1 MESGFLSRLASQIAC
16 GISTCPSLERPRS
29 LVPSSP
35 ATAVPWTP
43 NAPVMGEGAAL
54 MGKDLKDRIKRR
66 LTPHDRLRIFEKLGF
81 SFERTTPNH
90 DGGWTGNV
98 RGPSELGEGDKP
110 NFAVNLS
117 NGGVK
122 DHGKGGNGYTGDLL
136 QAVRDVQR
144 MDFPEALRFVA
155 EQIGMDV
162 PERSTPKRRNRGS
175 EVPDWNAF
183 EDGDQIDVY
192 QYTDA
197 DGSTLFEVV
206 RFEPKPEHPA
216 HGMDKTFVQRVPG
229 KGWGRAKHGIEA
241 TLYRLPDVLRAA
253 SERQIVFVVEGE
265 KDVHTLERMG
275 CVATTCPQG
284 AGDWK
289 DRFSRYLKGANV
301 VLLPDN
307 DTSGRG
313 HMKDVAASVY
323 EHAESVRIVDLS
335 EHAKLP
341 PKGDVSDWAEADALH
356 DADMLGLLVD
366 ETPPYELPKP
376 SPQDTPE
383 ALEHVFWY
391 IDERKGLKIDRAGLL
406 RYLASIGYRK
416 AYLESDLES
425 TFIRIQDNIVDRV
438 SPELMTDAAQRYI
451 TSLPDESIP
460 GDYTTADVEAAMLKG
475 VNVYFSERLL
485 KRLPKADLQFK
496 RDERGR
502 AFFYFADVFVEVTP
516 EGFEAHDY
524 NELDGHVWRE
534 QMLDRDFV
542 DVRGGTTITDSNWHD
557 FLRNVSGATRDGD
570 DTRLRALMSAVGY
583 LLHGYKDPANAK
595 AVVFMDEKDS
605 EVPNGR
611 TGKSIVA
618 KAIAQ
623 LMPTTRIDAR
633 NFSFDSRFAFQD
645 VRLGTRVV
653 DFNDASK
660 GFDFERLFSVI
671 TDDWQVER
679 KGMDRINIPFSDA
692 PKIMISTN
700 YVLEGQGGS
709 FEDRVFQIEFA
720 PHYGPNHKPEDEHG
734 ERFFEDWHAPE
745 DWAAFDN
752 LMLAAVRMFLRDG
765 LQSYEHVNL
774 KYRKLKQE
782 TCPDF
787 AEWAVD
793 FFEMDREYGRKG
805 LWRSFKDAYDPDYED
820 LSNRKFGYW
829 LASYTRV
836 YNLKKITRRKR
847 MEKGRKRFVTL
858 SEKE

>member
-1 MESGFLSRLASQIAC
+1 MERL
-16 GISTCPSLERPRS
+16 RS
-29 LVPSSP
+29 LVRSSP
-35 ATAVPWTP
+35 GIAPRFTPKTPVAGVGAV
-43 NAPVMGEGAAL
+43 L
-54 MGKDLKDRIKRR
+54 MGSPDLKDRIKRR
-66 LTPHDRLRIFEKLGF
+66 ITSHDRLRIFEALGF
-81 SFERTTPNH
+81 QFDRAKPNH
-90 DGGWTGNV
+90 EGGWTGKV
-98 RGPSELGEGDKP
+98 QGPPELGEGDSP

-117 NGGVK
+117 NGGVR
-122 DHGKGGNGYTGDLL
+122 DHGGGAAGWTGDLL
-136 QAVRDVQR
+136 NAVQDVYSV
-144 MDFPEALRFVA
+144 DFREALEYVA
-155 EQIGMDV
+155 NEIGI
-162 PERSTPKRRNRGS
+162 
-175 EVPDWNAF
+175 EVTSADDWNPF
-183 EDGDQIDVY
+183 EDGEQVDVY
-192 QYTDA
+192 EYTDVE
-197 DGSTLFEVV
+197 GTTLFEVV

-216 HGMDKTFVQRVPG
+216 HGKDKTFIQRVPG
-229 KGWGRAKHGIEA
+229 KGWGRTKYGVEP

-253 SERQIVFVVEGE
+253 SDRQVVFVVEGE
-265 KDVHTLERMG
+265 KDVHTLEGMDL
-275 CVATTCPQG
+275 VATTCPQG
-284 AGDWK
+284 ANEWEG
-289 DRFSRYLKGANV
+289 RFSRHLEGAKA

-307 DTSGRG
+307 DAPGRS
-313 HMKDVAASVY
+313 HMQSVAASVH

-335 EHAKLP
+335 AHADLP
-341 PKGDVSDWAEADALH
+341 PKGDVTDWAEGDAMH
-356 DADMLGLLVD
+356 DADMLKLLVQETD
-366 ETPPYELPKP
+366 VWTPPDAQPAAEA
-376 SPQDTPE
+376 PQ
-383 ALEHVFWY
+383 HQFWY
-391 IDERKGLKIDRAGLL
+391 IDDRKGVRIDRVGLL

-416 AYLESDLES
+416 AYLESELES
-425 TFIRIQDNIVDRV
+425 TFIRIRDNIVDRA

-451 TSLPDESIP
+451 TSLSDEQIP
-460 GDYTTADVEAAMLKG
+460 EDYTTGDVEAAMLKG

-485 KRLPKADLQFK
+485 KRLPKADLDFK
-496 RDERGR
+496 RDERKR

-534 QMLDRDFV
+534 QMLDRPFIDLKGRPEV
-542 DVRGGTTITDSNWHD
+542 LESNWNA

-570 DTRLRALMSAVGY
+570 DTRLHSLMSATGY

-595 AVVFMDEKDS
+595 AVVLMDEKDS

-618 KAIAQ
+618 KAIGQ
-623 LMPTTRIDAR
+623 LTSTTRIDAR

-653 DFNDASK
+653 DFNDAAK
-660 GFDFERLFSVI
+660 GFDFQRLFSVI

-679 KGMDRINIPFSDA
+679 KGMDRINIPFADA

-709 FEDRVFQIEFA
+709 FEDRVFQLEFA
-720 PHYGPNHKPEDEHG
+720 PHYGPGHKPEDEHG
-734 ERFFEDWHAPE
+734 ERFFEDWDTPE
-745 DWAAFDN
+745 DWAPFDN

-847 MEKGRKRFVTL
+847 VEKGRKRFVTL
-858 SEKE
+858 SQKSN